1 MIRWIL
7 AALLT
12 LGLCLSGCTKPYTY
26 VYYEVI
32 RGPEG
37 LKVGDQVRIVS
48 KGGEIISGAL
58 VRVEGDQVTVAT
70 EADEKHKISWENIR
84 VLERVQKARVR
95 VD

>member
-1 MIRWIL
+1 MRWIL

-12 LGLCLSGCTKPYTY
+12 LGPCLSGCSKPYPY

-32 RGPEG
+32 RSQVG

-48 KGGEIISGAL
+48 KGGEAISGAL

-70 EADEKHKISWENIR
+70 ESDEKHKISWENIR
-84 VLERVQKARVR
+84 VLERVQRTRVT